1 MSSNY
6 ECKKY
11 RNKYLLM
18 TVFFLMFLSGW
29 IWFNW
34 GEITKETAGI
44 LFICILFA
52 MVLDCFAYNKIKSV
66 YAEMENVSGIMT
78 QIMEKGEKLPEE
90 EYKEGTVGI
99 LYTNLYKMVGVLEES
114 RKRELQE
121 KIFLRDIISDISH
134 QLKTPLSSLMVFVDL
149 LLEEKVKDEQKQ
161 KVILSEAANQLNRME
176 WMVLSML
183 KLARIEAGAIQFEQ
197 REINLA
203 ALLMQAAEGVQFL
216 LKEKGQEIIIDCETD
231 ISLVCDG
238 EWLME
243 ALINLLKNA
252 SDYSEKGK
260 RIWVEVECTRV
271 YTRIYIKDEGMGIA
285 EKDIPHIFKRF
296 YCTHRE
302 VNPNSVGI
310 GLSLTKSI
318 IEGMGGSIHVK
329 SEEGQY
335 TWFILT
341 FVR

>member
-44 LFICILFA
+44 LFICVLFA

-78 QIMEKGEKLPEE
+78 QIM
-90 EYKEGTVGI
+90 
-99 LYTNLYKMVGVLEES
+99 
-114 RKRELQE
+114 
-121 KIFLRDIISDISH
+121 
-134 QLKTPLSSLMVFVDL
+134 
-149 LLEEKVKDEQKQ
+149 
-161 KVILSEAANQLNRME
+161 
-176 WMVLSML
+176 
-183 KLARIEAGAIQFEQ
+183 
-197 REINLA
+197 
-203 ALLMQAAEGVQFL
+203 
-216 LKEKGQEIIIDCETD
+216 EKGQEIIIDCETD